1 MRKPL
6 LFGSGVVLLA
16 ILVTLVVW
24 QGSFTLGS
32 FAPSSLQQTF
42 LFWVLST
49 LIFILTITLGF
60 ILFRTGVKLYIERQS
75 NRPGSHIK
83 SKLIAGAIALSVL
96 PVFFLVL
103 WSVSVL
109 NRNLESW
116 FSRPA
121 RNINTGLIQVAN
133 QLNQEVRDK
142 LTAQAHWLASEPAAQ
157 SADFYER
164 FCQQNQIAR
173 AEIENPKGV
182 RRVICSVQTARSNDL
197 ITVQVNTGEGVLT
210 LSAPLRLDL
219 TAKQHEI
226 NSWVAE
232 YNRLAVDRKDFRATY
247 LLLLTL
253 ITLFILFF
261 AIWIARYM
269 ASQISTPITAL
280 LKGAEQI
287 RKGNLGYRV
296 HVGAIDEMAT
306 LVKAFNEMTEAL
318 ETNGREL
325 EARRRFTEAILESI
339 PTGVISLSSDGRIQ
353 RVNRAL
359 LGIFPEDQVARASRL
374 SDLFS
379 RDDTAEIRYL
389 MNRARRTGAAGMQ
402 LEYKA
407 ERRVLHLALTVA
419 ALDEQRSS
427 GFVLVLEDTSE
438 LLRAQKAAAWHEV
451 ARRVAHEI
459 KNPLTPIALCAD
471 RIARQLERAGPAADT
486 HRILRE
492 CSLTIA
498 REVES
503 VRTLVDEFA
512 QFSRFPAAQPVPCA
526 LNQVVENALAVF
538 DGRLAGINV
547 HRDLAPDLPL
557 VKVDPEHFKRAVI
570 NLVDNAAEAMQD
582 SLVRELFITTR
593 ATDADSVELTVADT
607 GCGVSRDDKEKLFLP
622 YFSTKGRGTGL
633 GLAIVNRILADH
645 EAAIRVEDNQPAG
658 ARFIVDLPTLLATD
672 QDAAELE
679 LRVAEVSSSAQD
691 AAASLSQQNEPPRR
705 SVVRVE
711 ESAQDAAASLSH
723 PNELPRRSVA
733 RANERD
739 IRS

>member
-1 MRKPL
+1 MQKRKRL

-49 LIFILTITLGF
+49 VIFILTVTLGF
-60 ILFRTGVKLYIERQS
+60 ILFRTGVKLYLERQS

-83 SKLIAGAIALSVL
+83 SKLIVGAIALSVL

-116 FSRPA
+116 FSHPA
-121 RNINTGLIQVAN
+121 RNVNTELIQVAN
-133 QLNQEVRDK
+133 ALNQQEQDK
-142 LTAQAHWLASEPAAQ
+142 LTAQAQLLGSQSMAQ

-164 FCQQNQIAR
+164 FCQANHIER
-173 AEIENPKGV
+173 AEIENPGGV
-182 RRVICSVQTARSNDL
+182 HRVLCSVQNMSNTDLVSVRAKTAA
-197 ITVQVNTGEGVLT
+197 GM
-210 LSAPLRLDL
+210 LSVSARMPLDL
-219 TAKQHEI
+219 AAKQREI
-226 NSWVAE
+226 NNYVSE
-232 YNRLAVDRKDFRATY
+232 YNRLAVDRKAFRSTY
-247 LLLLTL
+247 LMLLTL
-253 ITLFILFF
+253 ITLFILLF
-261 AIWIARYM
+261 ATWIARYL
-269 ASQISTPITAL
+269 AAQISTPIIAL
-280 LKGAEQI
+280 LKAVEQI

-296 HVGAIDEMAT
+296 HVGAVDELAT

-318 ETNGREL
+318 ETNSREL

-339 PTGVISLSSDGRIQ
+339 PTGVISLTSDGRIQ

-359 LGIFPEDQVARASRL
+359 MGIFPEEQVARAARL

-379 RDDTAEIRYL
+379 REDTAEIRYL

-407 ERRVLHLALTVA
+407 ERSVLHLALTVA

-427 GFVLVLEDTSE
+427 GFVLVVEDTSD

-471 RIARQLERAGPAADT
+471 RIALQLDRAEHSRDAQA
-486 HRILRE
+486 ILRE
-492 CSLTIA
+492 CSATIA

-503 VRTLVDEFA
+503 VRSLVDEFS
-512 QFSRFPAAQPVPCA
+512 QFSRFPAAQPVPSD
-526 LNQVVENALAVF
+526 LNEVVENALAVF
-538 DGRLAGINV
+538 DGRLAGIQV
-547 HRDLAPDLPL
+547 HKDLAPGLPA
-557 VKVDPEHFKRAVI
+557 VKIDPEQFKRAVV

-582 SLVRELFITTR
+582 SLVKHLDISTR
-593 ATDADSVELTVADT
+593 STEADSVELIVADT

-645 EAAIRVEDNQPAG
+645 EATIRVEDNRPAG
-658 ARFIVDLPTLLATD
+658 ARFIVDLPTLT
-672 QDAAELE
+672 AAEHDSVELE
-679 LRVAEVSSSAQD
+679 SKVAEVSLRES
-691 AAASLSQQNEPPRR
+691 R
-705 SVVRVE
+705 S
-711 ESAQDAAASLSH
+711 
-723 PNELPRRSVA
+723 
-733 RANERD
+733 
-739 IRS
+739 